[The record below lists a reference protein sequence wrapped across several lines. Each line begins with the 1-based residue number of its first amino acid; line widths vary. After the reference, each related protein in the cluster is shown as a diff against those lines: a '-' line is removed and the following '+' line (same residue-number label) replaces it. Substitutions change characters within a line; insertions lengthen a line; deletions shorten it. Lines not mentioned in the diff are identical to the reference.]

1 MNEEEKKI
9 VSQIKDVAQ
18 YKTIVRYG
26 DGHDTIAWI
35 PRPEQTMVLNNY
47 TAKILYDLIEKQ
59 QKENQELK
67 KRINK
72 AVGIMN
78 HLDSLDAEQFYE
90 VDQVLKGAEN
100 HIPRID

>member
-1 MNEEEKKI
+1 MNEEEI
-9 VSQIKDVAQ
+9 MDYFRNRIKELKA
-18 YKTIVRYG
+18 G
-26 DGHDTIAWI
+26 
-35 PRPEQTMVLNNY
+35 
-47 TAKILYDLIEKQ
+47 IEKERYENTINDEIELKAIRGILKLYKEK

-72 AVGIMN
+72 TLGIMD

>member
-1 MNEEEKKI
+1 MNEEEI
-9 VSQIKDVAQ
+9 MDYFRNRIKELKA
-18 YKTIVRYG
+18 G
-26 DGHDTIAWI
+26 
-35 PRPEQTMVLNNY
+35 
-47 TAKILYDLIEKQ
+47 IEKERYENTINDEIELKAIRGILKLYKEK

-72 AVGIMN
+72 TLGIMD

-90 VDQVLKGAEN
+90 VDQMLKGAEN